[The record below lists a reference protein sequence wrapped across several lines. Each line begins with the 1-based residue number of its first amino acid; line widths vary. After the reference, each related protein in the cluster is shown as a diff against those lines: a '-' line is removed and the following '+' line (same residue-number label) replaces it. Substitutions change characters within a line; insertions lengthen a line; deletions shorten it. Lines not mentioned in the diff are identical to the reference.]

1 MKITKA
7 LRQAAVL
14 VGAVAA
20 ISCGIESAPTA
31 PSLQADL
38 VGDALGTV
46 QRTAGTLLTCRPL
59 PYASDT
65 EVIGPAGGVLNIG
78 PHTLRIPAGALNR
91 NVRITGVAPSD
102 TVSSVSFTP
111 EGLRFS
117 HPAQLTLDYS
127 NCALV
132 PGLIPKKVA
141 YTTDELLILELLPS
155 LDNPFRRQVTGRL
168 EHFSRYAAAY

>member
-20 ISCGIESAPTA
+20 ISCGIETAPTA
-31 PSLQADL
+31 PPIQQDL
-38 VGDALGTV
+38 VGDAFGASRAV
-46 QRTAGTLLTCRPL
+46 GTLLTCRPL